1 MHVQERC
8 GTLSFASGANT
19 LQALGRVGA
28 LKLTPAPPAGHP
40 RVPGVRALLCAR

>member
-19 LQALGRVGA
+19 LHALGRVEA
-28 LKLTPAPPAGHP
+28 MKLTLVRSTGYRHVPSV
-40 RVPGVRALLCAR
+40 RVLLCAR